1 MIEFLP
7 QNDGHLIAL
16 KFSERVEQTEIEAL
30 EPMLD
35 AQIEKTGAPIQLLID
50 LLDFEGWGDLHA
62 VWEHFLL
69 VKHHHKQVSRIAVLG
84 DQVWER
90 RFAELAARFGQASVG
105 YYDGGGREEA
115 IKWLMRSSEASSADD

>member
-7 QNDGHLIAL
+7 QNDGNLIAL
-16 KFSERVEQTEIEAL
+16 KFVERVEQSEIEAL
-30 EPMLD
+30 EPMLEV
-35 AQIEKTGAPIQLLID
+35 QIEKSGTPILLLID
-50 LLDFEGWGDLHA
+50 LLEFEGWGDLHA

-69 VKHHHKQVSRIAVLG
+69 VKHHHKHVSRIAVLG

-105 YYDGGGREEA
+105 YYDEEGREEA
-115 IKWLMRSSEASSADD
+115 LKWLMRSSGAAAPEA